1 MSVGEPSYRPD
12 MATEPVYPEV
22 SAAGDL
28 VVPVRPPEV
37 RESVA
42 VEDYDG
48 PVVGLRVVA
57 LQPACWVFD
66 LRAVSEKYRDERGR
80 EVVDVAPEAA
90 YYDLGA
96 DCSGQP
102 LRSSIVFV
110 ERPPLHRV
118 S

>member
-1 MSVGEPSYRPD
+1 MVSVGESTYGRR

-22 SAAGDL
+22 SSAGDL

-48 PVVGLRVVA
+48 TVVGLRVVA
-57 LQPACWVFD
+57 LQPAFWVFD
-66 LRAVSEKYRDERGR
+66 LRAVSEKYRDKRGR
-80 EVVDVAPEAA
+80 EVVDVAPEAS
-90 YYDLGA
+90 YYKLG
-96 DCSGQP
+96 CGCPGQP

-110 ERPPLHRV
+110 ERPPLQ
-118 S
+118 

>member
-1 MSVGEPSYRPD
+1 MVSVSEPTYGPR

-22 SAAGDL
+22 SSAGDL

-42 VEDYDG
+42 VEDYIG
-48 PVVGLRVVA
+48 AVTGLRVVA

-80 EVVDVAPEAA
+80 EVVDVASEAA
-90 YYDLGA
+90 YYELGSE
-96 DCSGQP
+96 CSGQP

-110 ERPPLHRV
+110 ERPPLQ
-118 S
+118 